1 VADSKIS
8 ALSAASAA
16 ALANELAIN
25 EAGTSKKLTV
35 QQILDATG
43 ILAASGVAAL
53 ADEALVAQ
61 SDVAKSMSVQKIL
74 DAEGL
79 LAAAAAPSAA
89 QTVAIS
95 QSSVAKALSLTQ
107 LVTYLQTLGMPRVIK
122 LGSQHSI
129 SSATATKVTG
139 LDMTLEAGTYV
150 YKYSLLVQQATS
162 TGDGPQFGINFS
174 TGTATVK
181 AHGLWF
187 WDATSAITA
196 QTFIMDNVG
205 VKGFGY
211 IDGVASNAYTTTAP
225 DMGTTVG
232 VTATGSNLLAMLEGI
247 IVVTVTGNLE
257 LWRASEGANASTTEV
272 GSSLVVIRTA

>member
-1 VADSKIS
+1 VADSKVS
-8 ALSAASAA
+8 ALTAAASALA
-16 ALANELAIN
+16 ADEFPVN
-25 EAGTSKKLTV
+25 EAGTSKKVT
-35 QQILDATG
+35 I
-43 ILAASGVAAL
+43 
-53 ADEALVAQ
+53 
-61 SDVAKSMSVQKIL
+61 
-74 DAEGL
+74 
-79 LAAAAAPSAA
+79 
-89 QTVAIS
+89 
-95 QSSVAKALSLTQ
+95 TQ
-107 LVTYLQTLGMPRVIK
+107 LVTLLQTLGMPRVLK

-232 VTATGSNLLAMLEGI
+232 VTATGSNLLAMIEGI
-247 IVVTVTGNLE
+247 IVVTVQGNLE
-257 LWRASEGANASTTEV
+257 LWRAAEGANASTTEV

>member
-1 VADSKIS
+1 VADSKVS
-8 ALSAASAA
+8 ALTAAASALA
-16 ALANELAIN
+16 ADEFPVN
-25 EAGTSKKLTV
+25 EAGTSKKVT
-35 QQILDATG
+35 I
-43 ILAASGVAAL
+43 
-53 ADEALVAQ
+53 
-61 SDVAKSMSVQKIL
+61 
-74 DAEGL
+74 
-79 LAAAAAPSAA
+79 
-89 QTVAIS
+89 
-95 QSSVAKALSLTQ
+95 TQ
-107 LVTYLQTLGMPRVIK
+107 LVTLLQTLGMPRVLK

-211 IDGVASNAYTTTAP
+211 INGGASNAYTTTAP

-232 VTATGSNLLAMLEGI
+232 VAATGSNMLALIEGI
-247 IVVTVTGNLE
+247 IVVTVQGNLE
-257 LWRASEGANASTTEV
+257 VWRASEGANASTTEV

>member
-1 VADSKIS
+1 MADSKVS
-8 ALSAASAA
+8 ALTAATT
-16 ALANELAIN
+16 ALAADEFPVN
-25 EAGTSKKLTV
+25 EAGTSKKVT
-35 QQILDATG
+35 
-43 ILAASGVAAL
+43 
-53 ADEALVAQ
+53 
-61 SDVAKSMSVQKIL
+61 
-74 DAEGL
+74 
-79 LAAAAAPSAA
+79 
-89 QTVAIS
+89 
-95 QSSVAKALSLTQ
+95 LTQ
-107 LVTYLQTLGMPRVIK
+107 VVTLLQTLGMPRVLK
-122 LGSQHSI
+122 LGTQHSI

-139 LDMTLEAGTYV
+139 LDMTLEVGTYV

-232 VTATGSNLLAMLEGI
+232 VTATGSNLLAMIEGI
-247 IVVTVTGNLE
+247 IVVTVQGNLE
-257 LWRASEGANASTTEV
+257 LWRAAEGANASTTEV